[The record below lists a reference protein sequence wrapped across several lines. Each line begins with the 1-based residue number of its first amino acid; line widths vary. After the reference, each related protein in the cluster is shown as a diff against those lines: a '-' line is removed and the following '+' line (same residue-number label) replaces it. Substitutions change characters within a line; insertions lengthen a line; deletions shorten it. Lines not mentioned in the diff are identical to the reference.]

1 MKLLS
6 VTLDSQVVERLE
18 PTMER
23 PQNLCLDAGYDSA
36 IIYADLY
43 ERGGVVHYSMEC
55 PFCQLTCQRRC
66 RDRSGTACGRT
77 REREWSASG
86 GKGAQNQYRGWISA
100 VSLY

>member
-1 MKLLS
+1 MMLLEME
-6 VTLDSQVVERLE
+6 TFLWRL
-18 PTMER
+18 
-23 PQNLCLDAGYDSA
+23 
-36 IIYADLY
+36 
-43 ERGGVVHYSMEC
+43 
-55 PFCQLTCQRRC
+55 CQLTCQRRC